1 VTRVIDDLDKRAG
14 LYSMLP
20 EGQLQTMQRQGLQNL
35 SRGVPPA
42 LMELLAVQ
50 SAIKAKDTAKA
61 SLMAAEQKNVG
72 TIKDKK
78 ENELLAKSREEVGLP
93 SQQEMAKGV
102 LGALAVKQR
111 DANKNMKRL
120 ANLDPAMIKAL
131 QAQRKGVASVKREPT
146 VLAAG
151 GLVPGYF
158 LGGALSALGTIG
170 RSLISPLAT
179 SAKLLKPKPKPGGIG
194 GVGKTGA
201 GGAGGTGT
209 ALVPYNRSQIGPY
222 LGPKTKREVPLGLG
236 LMTLPFGFM
245 GGLPDE
251 PEEEQKETTTKTTP
265 KQKLPAKTPEGIP
278 EKESRNDAL
287 DRLKYVLSTPG
298 GFQNLAR
305 AGQQYNQMQL
315 RNELAEQ
322 KLNIDEATARA
333 AAKLANVKQQ
343 SLDYSK
349 LLASMSTIQGQ
360 INEITKD
367 VMDSQLAMTYEQN
380 LEKLR
385 RDPDNESL
393 RAEVQSQE
401 AMLEAA
407 ILRRVE
413 AFQKEQGGEN
423 LFAQLRAIQR
433 LLYAGDIDRSQPA
446 NVVQS

>member
-1 VTRVIDDLDKRAG
+1 MTRVIDDLDKRAG

-20 EGQLQTMQRQGLQNL
+20 EGQLQTMQKQGLQNL

-50 SAIKAKDTAKA
+50 SAIQAKDDAKKG
-61 SLMAAEQKNVG
+61 LIAAEQKNAG
-72 TIKDKK
+72 TVKNQK
-78 ENELLAKSREEVGLP
+78 EDELLAKSREEVGLP

-102 LGALAVKQR
+102 LGALAVKQK
-111 DANKNMKRL
+111 DANKNIKRL
-120 ANLDPAMIKAL
+120 ANLDPAMIEAL
-131 QAQRKGVASVKREPT
+131 KAQRKGVASIQRKPT
-146 VLAAG
+146 TLAAG

-158 LGGALSALGTIG
+158 IGGALSALGTIG

-179 SAKLLKPKPKPGGIG
+179 STKLLKPKPGGIG

-201 GGAGGTGT
+201 GGTGT
-209 ALVPYNRSQIGPY
+209 SLVPYNRSQVGPY
-222 LGPKTKREVPLGLG
+222 LGPKLKKEVPLGLG

-245 GGLPDE
+245 GGIPDK
-251 PEEEQKETTTKTTP
+251 PEEEQKETTKKTP
-265 KQKLPAKTPEGIP
+265 PEQKLPAKTPEGIP
-278 EKESRNDAL
+278 EKESRSDAL

-315 RNELAEQ
+315 RNELAEK
-322 KLNIDEATARA
+322 KLNVDEATARA

-349 LLASMSTIQGQ
+349 LLASMSTIQSQ

-367 VMDSQLAMTYEQN
+367 VMDSTLAQTYELN
-380 LEKLR
+380 FRKLR
-385 RDPDNESL
+385 QDPDNESL
-393 RAEVQSQE
+393 KAEVQSQE

-407 ILRRVE
+407 ILNRVE

-433 LLYAGDIDRSQPA
+433 LLYAGEIDKSQPA

>member
-1 VTRVIDDLDKRAG
+1 MTRVIDDLDKRAG

-20 EGQLQTMQRQGLQNL
+20 EGQLQTMQKQGLQNL

-50 SAIKAKDTAKA
+50 SAIQAKDDAKKG
-61 SLMAAEQKNVG
+61 LIAAEQKNAG
-72 TIKDKK
+72 TVKNQK
-78 ENELLAKSREEVGLP
+78 EDELLAKSREEVGLP

-102 LGALAVKQR
+102 LGALAVKQK
-111 DANKNMKRL
+111 DANKNIKRL
-120 ANLDPAMIKAL
+120 ANLDPAMIEAL
-131 QAQRKGVASVKREPT
+131 KAQRKGVASIQRKPT
-146 VLAAG
+146 TLAAG

-158 LGGALSALGTIG
+158 IGGALSALGTIG

-179 SAKLLKPKPKPGGIG
+179 STKLLKPKPGGIG
-194 GVGKTGA
+194 GAGKTGA
-201 GGAGGTGT
+201 GGTGT
-209 ALVPYNRSQIGPY
+209 SLVPYNRSQVGPY
-222 LGPKTKREVPLGLG
+222 LGPKLKKEVPLGLG

-245 GGLPDE
+245 GGIPDK
-251 PEEEQKETTTKTTP
+251 PEEKQTETTKKTTP
-265 KQKLPAKTPEGIP
+265 KQKLPAKTPEGAP

-333 AAKLANVKQQ
+333 ATKLANVKQQ

-367 VMDSQLAMTYEQN
+367 VMDSTLAQTYEMNVQ
-380 LEKLR
+380 KLR
-385 RDPDNESL
+385 QDPDNESL
-393 RAEVQSQE
+393 KAEVQSQE

-413 AFQKEQGGEN
+413 SFQKEQGGEN

-433 LLYAGDIDRSQPA
+433 LLYAGEIDKSQPA
-446 NVVQS
+446 NVVQP

>member
-1 VTRVIDDLDKRAG
+1 
-14 LYSMLP
+14 M
-20 EGQLQTMQRQGLQNL
+20 
-35 SRGVPPA
+35 
-42 LMELLAVQ
+42 
-50 SAIKAKDTAKA
+50 
-61 SLMAAEQKNVG
+61 
-72 TIKDKK
+72 
-78 ENELLAKSREEVGLP
+78 
-93 SQQEMAKGV
+93 
-102 LGALAVKQR
+102 
-111 DANKNMKRL
+111 
-120 ANLDPAMIKAL
+120 
-131 QAQRKGVASVKREPT
+131 
-146 VLAAG
+146 
-151 GLVPGYF
+151 
-158 LGGALSALGTIG
+158 
-170 RSLISPLAT
+170 
-179 SAKLLKPKPKPGGIG
+179 
-194 GVGKTGA
+194 
-201 GGAGGTGT
+201 
-209 ALVPYNRSQIGPY
+209 
-222 LGPKTKREVPLGLG
+222 KREVPLGLG

-251 PEEEQKETTTKTTP
+251 PKEEQKETTKKTTP
-265 KQKLPAKTPEGIP
+265 EQKLPAKTPEGIP

-322 KLNIDEATARA
+322 RLNIDEATARA
-333 AAKLANVKQQ
+333 AAKLASVKQQ

>member
-20 EGQLQTMQRQGLQNL
+20 EGQLQTMQKQGLQNL

-50 SAIKAKDTAKA
+50 SAIQAKDDAKKG
-61 SLMAAEQKNVG
+61 LIAAEQKNAG
-72 TIKDKK
+72 TVKNQK
-78 ENELLAKSREEVGLP
+78 EDELLAKSREEVGLP

-102 LGALAVKQR
+102 LGALAVKQK
-111 DANKNMKRL
+111 DANKNIKRL
-120 ANLDPAMIKAL
+120 ANLDPAMIEAL
-131 QAQRKGVASVKREPT
+131 KAQRKGVASIQRKPT
-146 VLAAG
+146 TLAAG

-158 LGGALSALGTIG
+158 IGGALSALGTIG

-179 SAKLLKPKPKPGGIG
+179 STKLLKPKPGGIG

-201 GGAGGTGT
+201 GGTGT
-209 ALVPYNRSQIGPY
+209 SLVPYNRSQVGPY
-222 LGPKTKREVPLGLG
+222 LGPKLKKEVPLGLG

-245 GGLPDE
+245 GGIPDK
-251 PEEEQKETTTKTTP
+251 PEEEQKETTKKTP
-265 KQKLPAKTPEGIP
+265 PEQKLPAKTPEGIP
-278 EKESRNDAL
+278 EKESRSDAL

-315 RNELAEQ
+315 RNELAEK
-322 KLNIDEATARA
+322 KLNVDEATARA

-349 LLASMSTIQGQ
+349 LLASMSTIQSQ

-367 VMDSQLAMTYEQN
+367 VMDSTLAQTYELN
-380 LEKLR
+380 FRKLR
-385 RDPDNESL
+385 QDPDNESL
-393 RAEVQSQE
+393 KAEVQSQE

-407 ILRRVE
+407 ILNRVE

-433 LLYAGDIDRSQPA
+433 LLYAGEIDKSQPA

>member
-1 VTRVIDDLDKRAG
+1 MTRVIDDLDKRAG

-61 SLMAAEQKNVG
+61 SLMAAERKNVG

-120 ANLDPAMIKAL
+120 ANLDPTMIKAL

-158 LGGALSALGTIG
+158 IGGALSALGTIG

-179 SAKLLKPKPKPGGIG
+179 STKLLKPKPGGIG

-222 LGPKTKREVPLGLG
+222 LGPKMKREVPLGLG

-251 PEEEQKETTTKTTP
+251 PKEEQKETTKKTTP
-265 KQKLPAKTPEGIP
+265 EQKLPAKTPEGIP

-322 KLNIDEATARA
+322 RLNIDEATARA
-333 AAKLANVKQQ
+333 AAKLASVKQQ

>member
-1 VTRVIDDLDKRAG
+1 MTRVIDDLDKRAG

-61 SLMAAEQKNVG
+61 SLMAAEQKNVE

-102 LGALAVKQR
+102 VEALAVKQR

-158 LGGALSALGTIG
+158 FGGALSALGTIG

-179 SAKLLKPKPKPGGIG
+179 SAKLLKPKPGGIG

-209 ALVPYNRSQIGPY
+209 ALVPYNRSQVGPY
-222 LGPKTKREVPLGLG
+222 LGPKLKKEVPLGLG

-245 GGLPDE
+245 GGIPDK
-251 PEEEQKETTTKTTP
+251 PEEEQKETTKKTTP
-265 KQKLPAKTPEGIP
+265 EQKLPAKTPEGIP

-385 RDPDNESL
+385 RDPDDESL

-433 LLYAGDIDRSQPA
+433 LLYAGEIDRSQPA

>member
-1 VTRVIDDLDKRAG
+1 MTRVIDDLDKRAG

-20 EGQLQTMQRQGLQNL
+20 EGQLQTMQKQGLQNL

-50 SAIKAKDTAKA
+50 SAIQAKDDAKKG
-61 SLMAAEQKNVG
+61 LIAAEQKNAG
-72 TIKDKK
+72 TVKNQK
-78 ENELLAKSREEVGLP
+78 EDELLAKSREEVGLP

-102 LGALAVKQR
+102 LGALAVKQK
-111 DANKNMKRL
+111 DANKNIKRL
-120 ANLDPAMIKAL
+120 ANLDPAMIEAL
-131 QAQRKGVASVKREPT
+131 KAQRKGVASIQRKPT
-146 VLAAG
+146 TLAAG

-158 LGGALSALGTIG
+158 VGGALSALGTIA

-179 SAKLLKPKPKPGGIG
+179 STKLLKPKPGGIG

-201 GGAGGTGT
+201 GGTGT
-209 ALVPYNRSQIGPY
+209 SLVPYNRSQVGPY
-222 LGPKTKREVPLGLG
+222 LGPKLKKEVPLGLG

-245 GGLPDE
+245 GGIPDK
-251 PEEEQKETTTKTTP
+251 PEEEQKETTEKTTP
-265 KQKLPAKTPEGIP
+265 EQKLPAKTPEGIP
-278 EKESRNDAL
+278 EKESRSDAL

-315 RNELAEQ
+315 RNELAEK
-322 KLNIDEATARA
+322 KLNVDEATAKA

-349 LLASMSTIQGQ
+349 LLASMSTIQSQ

-367 VMDSQLAMTYEQN
+367 VMDSTLAQTYEMN
-380 LEKLR
+380 VRKLR
-385 RDPDNESL
+385 QNPDNESL
-393 RAEVQSQE
+393 KAEVQSQE

-407 ILRRVE
+407 ILNRVE

-433 LLYAGDIDRSQPA
+433 LLYAGEIDKSQPA

>member
-1 VTRVIDDLDKRAG
+1 MTRVIDDLDKRAG

-158 LGGALSALGTIG
+158 IGGALSALGTIG

-179 SAKLLKPKPKPGGIG
+179 SAKLLKPKPGGIG

-222 LGPKTKREVPLGLG
+222 LGPKMKREVPLGLG

-278 EKESRNDAL
+278 EKESRSDAL

-315 RNELAEQ
+315 RNELAEK
-322 KLNIDEATARA
+322 KLNIDEATAKA

-349 LLASMSTIQGQ
+349 LLASMSTIQAQ

-367 VMDSQLAMTYEQN
+367 VMDSTLAQTYELN
-380 LEKLR
+380 LRKLR
-385 RDPDNESL
+385 QDPDNESL

-407 ILRRVE
+407 ILNRVE